1 MKVAIMGYGTVGSGV
16 FEVLNTNKDII
27 AKKAGLEL
35 EIGYVLDLRD
45 FPGDPVESVLTHDV
59 NDIIN
64 DPEVKVVA
72 EVMGGVGAAYKFT
85 KAALEAGKSVCTSNK
100 ELVATRGCE
109 LMKIAQEHGCRY
121 LFEASVGGGIPLI
134 RPIMTALHGDD
145 IVHMKSILNGTTN
158 YILTRMSEAG
168 AAFSEA
174 LAEAQ
179 QKGYAE
185 ADPTADVE
193 GHDAMRKTSIL
204 ASIVEGK
211 LVSCDDVHT
220 EGISAVTATD
230 FKYARKLHAGVKL
243 LSVISRENGRVS
255 AMVAPFLVRED
266 NELYGVKGVKNAS
279 LICGNAV
286 GDIMFYGSGAGKL
299 PTASAVVADMAE
311 AAQCMAELSASKQ
324 VPAWTEEK
332 ADIVP
337 FDEIKNASLVR
348 VAAADEQAA
357 RKAFGDIRE
366 VAPVEGEFAF
376 ITAVMSEKDYNKAA
390 QGLNVISRIR
400 VDFKD

>member
-1 MKVAIMGYGTVGSGV
+1 MKVAILGYGTVGSGV
-16 FEVLNTNKDII
+16 FEVLNTNKDVI
-27 AKKAGLEL
+27 AKKAGVSLEVA
-35 EIGYVLDLRD
+35 YVLDLRD
-45 FPGDPVESVLTHDV
+45 FPNDPVEKVLTHDV

-72 EVMGGVGAAYKFT
+72 EVMGGVGAALKFT
-85 KAALEAGKSVCTSNK
+85 RAALEAGKSVCTSNK
-100 ELVATRGCE
+100 ELVATHGCE

-168 AAFSEA
+168 AGFEEA
-174 LAEAQ
+174 LSEAQ

-185 ADPTADVE
+185 ADPTADIE

-204 ASIVEGK
+204 ASILEGK
-211 LVSCDDVHT
+211 FVSCDDVHT
-220 EGISAVTATD
+220 EGISAITATD
-230 FKYARKLHAGVKL
+230 FKYARRLHAGVKL
-243 LSVISRENGRVS
+243 LSVISRENGKIS

-279 LICGNAV
+279 LVCGNAV

-311 AAQCMAELSASKQ
+311 AAQCMEGKSDVKQ
-324 VPAWTEEK
+324 VPAWTEER
-332 ADIVP
+332 ANVVSY
-337 FDEIKNASLVR
+337 EESENASLIR
-348 VAAADEQAA
+348 VAAADEKAA

-366 VAPVEGEFAF
+366 VAPSEGEFAF
-376 ITAVMSEKDYNKAA
+376 VTPVMSEKDFKKAA
-390 QGLNVISRIR
+390 AGLNIISRIR
-400 VDFKD
+400 TDFHD

>member
-211 LVSCDDVHT
+211 FVSCDDVHT

-348 VAAADEQAA
+348 IAAADEQAA
-357 RKAFGDIRE
+357 RKAFGDIR
-366 VAPVEGEFAF
+366 
-376 ITAVMSEKDYNKAA
+376 
-390 QGLNVISRIR
+390 
-400 VDFKD
+400 

>member
-1 MKVAIMGYGTVGSGV
+1 MKVAILGYGTVGSGV
-16 FEVLNTNKDII
+16 YEVINTNKEII
-27 AKKAGLEL
+27 AKKAGVGLEVAH
-35 EIGYVLDLRD
+35 VLDLRD
-45 FPGDPVESVLTHDV
+45 FPGDPVEKVLTHDI
-59 NDIIN
+59 NDILN

-72 EVMGGVGAAYKFT
+72 EVMGGVGAALRFT
-85 KAALEAGKSVCTSNK
+85 RAALEAGKSVCTSNK
-100 ELVATRGCE
+100 ELVATHGCE
-109 LMKIAQEHGCRY
+109 LMKVALEHGCRY

-168 AAFSEA
+168 AGFEES
-174 LAEAQ
+174 LLEAQ

-185 ADPTADVE
+185 ADPTADIE

-204 ASIVEGK
+204 ASILEGK
-211 LVSCDDVHT
+211 YVSCENVHT
-220 EGISAVTATD
+220 EGISAVTAAD

-243 LSVISRENGRVS
+243 LSVITRENGRVS

-311 AAQCMAELSASKQ
+311 AAQCMAEMSAAKQ
-324 VPAWTEEK
+324 VPAWTEEP
-332 ADIVP
+332 ADVVP
-337 FDEIKNASLVR
+337 FDEYKSASLVR
-348 VAAADEQAA
+348 VEAADEQAA
-357 RKAFGDIRE
+357 RKSFKEIRE
-366 VAPVEGEFAF
+366 VAPSEGEFAF
-376 ITAVMSEKDYNKAA
+376 LTSVMTEKDYVKAA
-390 QGLNVISRIR
+390 EGLNIISRIR
-400 VDFKD
+400 TDFVD

>member
-1 MKVAIMGYGTVGSGV
+1 MKVAILGYGTVGSGV
-16 FEVLNTNKDII
+16 FEVLNTNKDVI
-27 AKKAGLEL
+27 AKKAGVSLEVS
-35 EIGYVLDLRD
+35 YVLDLRD
-45 FPGDPVESVLTHDV
+45 FPNDPVEKVLTHDV

-72 EVMGGVGAAYKFT
+72 EVMGGVGAALKFT
-85 KAALEAGKSVCTSNK
+85 RAALEAGKSVCTSNK
-100 ELVATRGCE
+100 ELVATHGCE

-168 AAFSEA
+168 AGFEEA
-174 LAEAQ
+174 LSEAQ

-185 ADPTADVE
+185 ADPTADIE

-204 ASIVEGK
+204 ASILEGK
-211 LVSCDDVHT
+211 FVSCDDVHT
-220 EGISAVTATD
+220 EGISAITATD
-230 FKYARKLHAGVKL
+230 FKYARRLHAGVKL
-243 LSVISRENGRVS
+243 LSVISRENGKIS

-279 LICGNAV
+279 LVCGNAV

-311 AAQCMAELSASKQ
+311 AAQCMEGNSVVKQ
-324 VPAWTEEK
+324 VPAWTDERANVVSYEES
-332 ADIVP
+332 
-337 FDEIKNASLVR
+337 ENASLIR
-348 VAAADEQAA
+348 VAAADEKAA

-366 VAPVEGEFAF
+366 VAPSDGEFAF
-376 ITAVMSEKDYNKAA
+376 VTPVMSEKDFKKAA
-390 QGLNVISRIR
+390 AGLNIISRIR
-400 VDFKD
+400 TDFHD

>member
-1 MKVAIMGYGTVGSGV
+1 MKVAILGYGTVGSGV
-16 FEVLNTNKDII
+16 FEVINSNKDVITR
-27 AKKAGLEL
+27 KAGLEL
-35 EIGYVLDLRD
+35 EIKYVLDLRD

-64 DPEVKVVA
+64 DPEVEVVA
-72 EVMGGVGAAYKFT
+72 EVMGGVGAALKFT
-85 KAALEAGKSVCTSNK
+85 RAALEAGKSVCTSNK
-100 ELVATRGCE
+100 ELVATHGCE
-109 LMKIAQEHGCRY
+109 LMKIAAEHGCRY

-145 IVHMKSILNGTTN
+145 IVHLKSILNGTTN

-168 AAFSEA
+168 AGFEEALSEA
-174 LAEAQ
+174 Q
-179 QKGYAE
+179 KKGYAE

-204 ASIVEGK
+204 ASIVEGRF
-211 LVSCDDVHT
+211 VSCDDVHT
-220 EGISAVTATD
+220 EGISAITAAD

-243 LSVISRENGRVS
+243 LSVINRENGRIS
-255 AMVAPFLVRED
+255 ALVAPFLVRED

-311 AAQCMAELSASKQ
+311 AAQCKAGLSSAKQ
-324 VPAWTEEK
+324 VPAWTEDP
-332 ADIVP
+332 ANVVP
-337 FDEIKNASLVR
+337 FDEYRSASLIR
-348 VAAADEQAA
+348 VAASEEQAA
-357 RKAFGDIRE
+357 RKAFKDIRE
-366 VAPVEGEFAF
+366 VAPSDGEFAF
-376 ITAVMSEKDYNKAA
+376 VTAMMSEKDFAKAA
-390 QGLNVISRIR
+390 QGLDIISRIR
-400 VDFKD
+400 VDF

>member
-1 MKVAIMGYGTVGSGV
+1 MKVAILGYGTVGSGV
-16 FEVLNTNKDII
+16 FEVLNNNKEVI
-27 AKKAGLEL
+27 ARKAGLEL
-35 EIGYVLDLRD
+35 EVKYVLDLRD

-64 DPEVKVVA
+64 DPEVEVVA
-72 EVMGGVGAAYKFT
+72 EVMGGVGAALKFT
-85 KAALEAGKSVCTSNK
+85 RAALEAGKSVCTSNK
-100 ELVATRGCE
+100 ELVATHGCE
-109 LMKIAQEHGCRY
+109 LMKVAAEHGCRY

-145 IVHMKSILNGTTN
+145 IVHLKSILNGTTN

-168 AAFSEA
+168 AGFEEA
-174 LAEAQ
+174 LSEAQ

-211 LVSCDDVHT
+211 FVSCENVHT
-220 EGISAVTATD
+220 EGISAITAAD

-243 LSVISRENGRVS
+243 LSVINRENGRIS

-286 GDIMFYGSGAGKL
+286 GDIMFYGSGAGEL

-311 AAQCMAELSASKQ
+311 AAQCKAGHSSMKQ
-324 VPAWTEEK
+324 VPAWSEEP
-332 ADIVP
+332 ANVVP
-337 FDEIKNASLVR
+337 FDEYKSASLVR

-357 RKAFGDIRE
+357 RKAFKEIRE
-366 VAPVEGEFAF
+366 VAPSEGEFAF
-376 ITAVMSEKDYNKAA
+376 ITVVISEKEYNKAA
-390 QGLNVISRIR
+390 QGLNIISRIR
-400 VDFKD
+400 VDFLD

>member
-1 MKVAIMGYGTVGSGV
+1 MKVAILGYGTVGSGV
-16 FEVLNTNKDII
+16 FEVLNNNKEVI
-27 AKKAGLEL
+27 ARKAGLEL
-35 EIGYVLDLRD
+35 EVKYVLDLRD

-64 DPEVKVVA
+64 DPEVEVVA
-72 EVMGGVGAAYKFT
+72 EVMGGVGAALKFT
-85 KAALEAGKSVCTSNK
+85 RAALEAGKSVCTSNK
-100 ELVATRGCE
+100 ELVATHGCE
-109 LMKIAQEHGCRY
+109 LMKVAAEHGCRY

-145 IVHMKSILNGTTN
+145 IVHLKSILNGTTN

-168 AAFSEA
+168 AGFEEA
-174 LAEAQ
+174 LSEAQ

-211 LVSCDDVHT
+211 FVSCENVHT
-220 EGISAVTATD
+220 EGISAITAAD

-243 LSVISRENGRVS
+243 LSVINRENGRIS

-311 AAQCMAELSASKQ
+311 AAQCKAGHSSMKQ
-324 VPAWTEEK
+324 VPAWSDEP
-332 ADIVP
+332 ANIVP
-337 FDEIKNASLVR
+337 FDEYKSASLVR

-357 RKAFGDIRE
+357 RKAFKEIRE
-366 VAPVEGEFAF
+366 VAPSEGEFAF
-376 ITAVMSEKDYNKAA
+376 ITAVISEKEFNKAA
-390 QGLNVISRIR
+390 QGLNIISRIR
-400 VDFKD
+400 VDF